1 TVPAG
6 VLSYVDDNV
15 VNDTTYTYF
24 VNAIRQTVN
33 SVSTRGASA
42 TPRRSIQYDTLQ
54 GPRALIPESGAK
66 SVLNPTRFVWSKPRG
81 AQWYQVQ
88 IAQGNDM
95 SNVVRTY
102 VVDDE
107 TPIGLSLTFRQNYC
121 WRVRAFNFNNKTP
134 WSAVNQFTLGTSCA
148 GNTLNLTQA
157 SDRLSAPT
165 FEWKSGGPVTVE
177 FWNYVTTANLGSQN
191 ITLRAGP
198 DDATNRFLV
207 HGPFRDGNIYWDY
220 GNINTSGRISTDYKP
235 YLDKWTHVAVVSNWT
250 TFKAIY
256 LDGKLAAS
264 SEVADDPKNL
274 TGLIIGISHF
284 GKIDDFRVWNVVRTP
299 EEIYA
304 SMAKNIDPG
313 TKNLA
318 TYYRLNEPLND
329 TIVADQGYIAA
340 AGYLSRKAARIAS
353 DAPINCPSTTTLPA
367 LQLVSPADKGA
378 ASFPQPDLTWTG
390 VTSASAY
397 EVQVATTA
405 DFSQLV
411 FVTANVGTNAVT
423 ALGLAPRTT
432 YHWRARA
439 VNSLATGPWSN
450 VRSFVTDS
458 VCGSN
463 TVVFDGSIGATVSDF
478 ILPAGSA
485 VTVEWWQRVD
495 SADVRTSSAFAIGT
509 KDDVNNRCQAHV
521 PWSDRK
527 IYWDYGNINAGGRL
541 VGDYSTS
548 LNKWTHVALV
558 SDGASYKAIYLN
570 GQLQVSEER
579 AMPVTALTQLR
590 IGQQAGGGS
599 FVKSSMREF
608 RVWNRVRT
616 PEEILR
622 YMNDRIDTHP
632 NLLGSWHMDEGAGST
647 AREARRTDTVV
658 MGAVFNKLPTWR
670 TASMPVRLFTPIII
684 GPDTVAPGDTVL
696 YSSNTPLNGLHSWSA
711 PASATTWPGPGPWTV
726 NTKWSP
732 SDTALAISFT
742 YVTPDGCVTTVSK
755 RVVVMPVS
763 TVAPTESG
771 FRCSM
776 SPNPA
781 SSEVLVRISGADA
794 VRISIQDMLGRE
806 LMTTSHEIPASD
818 AVVRLSLREFPSGVY
833 VVKCSSGAH
842 AQDLIL
848 NIVR

>member
-1 TVPAG
+1 
-6 VLSYVDDNV
+6 
-15 VNDTTYTYF
+15 
-24 VNAIRQTVN
+24 
-33 SVSTRGASA
+33 
-42 TPRRSIQYDTLQ
+42 
-54 GPRALIPESGAK
+54 
-66 SVLNPTRFVWSKPRG
+66 
-81 AQWYQVQ
+81 
-88 IAQGNDM
+88 
-95 SNVVRTY
+95 
-102 VVDDE
+102 
-107 TPIGLSLTFRQNYC
+107 
-121 WRVRAFNFNNKTP
+121 
-134 WSAVNQFTLGTSCA
+134 
-148 GNTLNLTQA
+148 
-157 SDRLSAPT
+157 
-165 FEWKSGGPVTVE
+165 
-177 FWNYVTTANLGSQN
+177 
-191 ITLRAGP
+191 
-198 DDATNRFLV
+198 
-207 HGPFRDGNIYWDY
+207 
-220 GNINTSGRISTDYKP
+220 
-235 YLDKWTHVAVVSNWT
+235 
-250 TFKAIY
+250 

-304 SMAKNIDPG
+304 SMAKNVDPG

-670 TASMPVRLFTPIII
+670 TASM
-684 GPDTVAPGDTVL
+684 
-696 YSSNTPLNGLHSWSA
+696 
-711 PASATTWPGPGPWTV
+711 
-726 NTKWSP
+726 
-732 SDTALAISFT
+732 
-742 YVTPDGCVTTVSK
+742 
-755 RVVVMPVS
+755 
-763 TVAPTESG
+763 
-771 FRCSM
+771 
-776 SPNPA
+776 
-781 SSEVLVRISGADA
+781 
-794 VRISIQDMLGRE
+794 
-806 LMTTSHEIPASD
+806 
-818 AVVRLSLREFPSGVY
+818 
-833 VVKCSSGAH
+833 
-842 AQDLIL
+842 
-848 NIVR
+848 